1 MFSPFIVLFAGGLSM
16 HDHFEGPDHR
26 LEEDIFTETFVPT
39 MESAYIHSFGEL
51 EDLFPPFPD
60 DDEI

>member
-1 MFSPFIVLFAGGLSM
+1 M